1 MDGLAV
7 IGAVFFLIVVGYI
20 GVSAVL
26 RRIPATSLRLPTGP
40 IPDTWDGI
48 VEHNVPLARG
58 LSSDERERLLR
69 LVQVFL
75 TEKHFE
81 GCGGLTLTEEMKV
94 TIAAEACLL
103 LLHLEGPC
111 YPGLHTVL
119 VYPHG
124 FVPKFAHTP
133 RSARI
138 PRSTDPLR
146 GESWRDGV
154 VVISWDDA
162 VRGAHDA
169 FDGSNVVLH
178 EFAHQLDSED
188 GFGDGEPVL
197 PGSAVRTWGRV
208 LSEEYQRLRADV
220 AADRDS
226 VLDGYGATNKA
237 EFFAVATETS
247 FEKPVQLERD
257 HPELYAQLRQF
268 YGQDP
273 ARRAPPGRAGQG
285 GARAHGMGRP
295 LAHRAV
301 RHRPSVPDPRGGG
314 AAGRGGRRVGRD
326 RLAQHRR
333 RGGRC
338 AARPHAAARRRH
350 SDRGAPVRVGG
361 AARPRI
367 PVFRRAGE
375 GAGDGE
381 LSG

>member
-1 MDGLAV
+1 MEGLAV
-7 IGAVFFLIVVGYI
+7 VGVVFVLVVVGYF

-26 RRIPATSLRLPTGP
+26 RRIPAPSLRLPTGP
-40 IPDTWDGI
+40 IPDTWHGM

-75 TEKHFE
+75 TDKHFE
-81 GCGGLTLTEEMKV
+81 GCGGLTVTEEIKV
-94 TIAAEACLL
+94 KIAAEACLL

-111 YPGLHTVL
+111 YPSLRTVL

-133 RSARI
+133 RTGELPPA
-138 PRSTDPLR
+138 PEPLI
-146 GESWRDGV
+146 GESWGDGV

-162 VRGAHDA
+162 VRGARDA

-226 VLDGYGATNKA
+226 VLDGYGATNPA
-237 EFFAVATETS
+237 EFFAVATETF

-273 ARRAPPGRAGQG
+273 ARRAPP
-285 GARAHGMGRP
+285 
-295 LAHRAV
+295 
-301 RHRPSVPDPRGGG
+301 
-314 AAGRGGRRVGRD
+314 AA
-326 RLAQHRR
+326 
-333 RGGRC
+333 
-338 AARPHAAARRRH
+338 P
-350 SDRGAPVRVGG
+350 
-361 AARPRI
+361 
-367 PVFRRAGE
+367 
-375 GAGDGE
+375 
-381 LSG
+381 